1 MAQSLTVTV
10 NGNPYM
16 DGFYDQARVILDWV
30 SAATGTVS
38 LGIASTYA
46 TAVAA
51 RGGLG
56 GPLPSKVRG
65 KIVGFETAPGLN
77 GDLTTA
83 LPTANYDITLLDG
96 YSRDVLDGVGANRS
110 GTAAEAVYP
119 NDPIPVDSELTL
131 TIANAGD
138 TKKGRIILYLDPM

>member
-1 MAQSLTVTV
+1 MAQALTVTAEV
-10 NGNPYM
+10 NPFL
-16 DGFYDQARVILDWV
+16 DGVEGARVVLDWV
-30 SAATGTVS
+30 SANAGTVS
-38 LGIASTYA
+38 LAIASTYA

-56 GPLPSKVRG
+56 GPRPSKIRG

-83 LPTANYDITLLDG
+83 LPTDAYDITLLDA
-96 YSRDVLDGVGANRS
+96 YSLDVLDGVGANRS
-110 GTAAEAVYP
+110 GTVSEAIYP

-131 TIANAGD
+131 TIASAGD
-138 TKKGRIILYLDPM
+138 TKKGRIIMHLDPA